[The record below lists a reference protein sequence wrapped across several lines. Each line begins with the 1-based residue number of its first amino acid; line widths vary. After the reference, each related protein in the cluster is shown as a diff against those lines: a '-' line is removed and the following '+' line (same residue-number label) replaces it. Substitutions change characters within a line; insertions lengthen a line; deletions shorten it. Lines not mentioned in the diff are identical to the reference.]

1 MKTKPQRQIKIVQ
14 ALSTKRLQI
23 FQELYKLTKMGRGA
37 LAMGLKELE
46 HQGIVKRNDKK
57 EYYLVT
63 KIKGSK
69 TKNTKIIDSDH
80 VSDIMNFDLD
90 KGIEEL
96 RSNKE
101 PFVIGY
107 TLLRNAMFSIPKLS
121 LELHSSKLTSSE
133 KKEYEDLIK
142 RYNQTIKKTFEVLEE
157 IDFEQTLALKQGL
170 DNAMTI
176 PQYELKMADLAN
188 KRHKKR
194 AGKI

>member
-14 ALSTKRLQI
+14 ALSTKRLQT

-63 KIKGSK
+63 KTKGSK
-69 TKNTKIIDSDH
+69 TKNTRIIDSDH

-90 KGIEEL
+90 EGIEEL